1 MKKATMKMKK
11 ISSNIKEE
19 REANREQGI
28 SARRF
33 FLGMEY
39 LINNTPSVKNPIKT
53 IGIVFAVILEVLLTW
68 CFVTHAA
75 IPSLIEGGAH
85 DTQPI
90 MFMMLYGIFELFA
103 IPGTVVAAMYYF
115 EVHSI
120 LSSDKDMIIKN
131 DDYILMERKEE
142 KAVKPITK
150 KEPKPIKVKVPM
162 NPSSKEAHY
171 QPPKGNVIPMSHA
184 RKMAYMKKVEE
195 YGKEL

>member
-1 MKKATMKMKK
+1 MKMKK

-39 LINNTPSVKNPIKT
+39 LINNTPSIKNPIKVV
-53 IGIVFAVILEVLLTW
+53 GIIFAVILEVLLTW
-68 CFVTHAA
+68 CFVNQAM
-75 IPSLIEGGAH
+75 IPSLIEGVVH

-90 MFMMLYGIFELFA
+90 MILMIYVLFELFA
-103 IPGTVVAAMYYF
+103 IPGTIVGVMYYF

-131 DDYILMERKEE
+131 DDYILMEKKEE
-142 KAVKPITK
+142 KVIKPIAK

>member
-1 MKKATMKMKK
+1 MKKATMKK
-11 ISSNIKEE
+11 ITSNIKEE
-19 REANREQGI
+19 RKINREQGI

-39 LINNTPSVKNPIKT
+39 LINNTPSIKNPIKV
-53 IGIVFAVILEVLLTW
+53 IGVIFAVLFEILLTW
-68 CFVTHAA
+68 CFVTQAV
-75 IPSLIEGGAH
+75 IPSLVEGGAH
-85 DTQPI
+85 STQPI
-90 MFMMLYGIFELFA
+90 MFIMIYVLFEFFA
-103 IPGTVVAAMYYF
+103 IPGTVIAVIYYF

-131 DDYILMERKEE
+131 DNYILMEKKEE
-142 KAVKPITK
+142 KAVKPIAK